1 MWKKSWNRTWTLD
14 VADNASGGIVH
25 ELDSDLSDTSSGTC
39 NHQPLSLPFPISA
52 PPRDREN
59 VPVRPRTRVTLT
71 SLTGTFDVSMFAI
84 CSNQCLL
91 LVPAISMY

>member
-1 MWKKSWNRTWTLD
+1 
-14 VADNASGGIVH
+14 
-25 ELDSDLSDTSSGTC
+25 
-39 NHQPLSLPFPISA
+39 
-52 PPRDREN
+52 
-59 VPVRPRTRVTLT
+59 VTLT